1 MKIIFGL
8 ITCITLITCLSCTR
22 LLLFV
27 TGGHLP
33 EEEDQSSLT
42 AYAIKTGLRT
52 DNLYAFRDS
61 AGLNDFHR
69 TIGKLPEISFYY
81 RKSFLMKVRNPED
94 CHKTIEGIIDSL
106 DAGRPYALDS
116 LNSFRDLISKICRLD
131 SSPVQPEDTAQA
143 DFSVVLYWAPYVGKI
158 NKRNTL
164 VWEEKVYEKGKELGI
179 NVLKVD
185 CDTQEAWYSD

>member
-1 MKIIFGL
+1 MKIIFVL
-8 ITCITLITCLSCTR
+8 ITCITLITFLSCTR

-33 EEEDQSSLT
+33 EEEDQSSIT
-42 AYAIKTGLRT
+42 AYAIRTGLRT
-52 DNLYAFRDS
+52 DNLYTFRDS
-61 AGLNDFHR
+61 SGLNDFQR

-81 RKSFLMKVRNPED
+81 RNSFLMKIRTEDD
-94 CHKTIEGIIDSL
+94 CHKTIEKIIDSL
-106 DAGRPYALDS
+106 NAGTNYALDS
-116 LNSFRDLISKICRLD
+116 LNRFQDLVSGICHLD
-131 SSPVQPEDTAQA
+131 GSPVHPEDTAKA
-143 DFSVVLYWAPYVGKI
+143 DFNVVIYWATYIGKI

-164 VWEEKVYEKGKELGI
+164 VWEEKLYEKGKELGI